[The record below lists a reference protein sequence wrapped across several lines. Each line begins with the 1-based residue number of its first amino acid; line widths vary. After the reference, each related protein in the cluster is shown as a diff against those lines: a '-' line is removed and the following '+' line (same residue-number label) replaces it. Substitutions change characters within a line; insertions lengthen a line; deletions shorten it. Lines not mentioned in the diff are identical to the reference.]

1 MADIILLLIT
11 PNAEELIEQAGRVSH
26 ASEPK
31 GQPGELIRK
40 LIKWGHLSVLEHAS
54 ATFLIKNIS
63 RAATHQLVR
72 HRLCSYTQRS
82 QRYVKEAGFTYIVP
96 PSIEGNEEARL
107 LYEETMRYLQK
118 LYSVLLT
125 LGIPKED
132 ARFVL
137 PNACASQIVVT
148 ANFRQWRHMI
158 ELRGAASA
166 QWEIRRVFID
176 ILKIL
181 KERAP
186 NCFFDFEIQ
195 GDVIIKTRR

>member
-1 MADIILLLIT
+1 MADVTLLSIT

-31 GQPGELIRK
+31 GQHGELIRK
-40 LIKWGHLSVLEHAS
+40 LIKWDHLSVLEHAS

-107 LYEETMRYLQK
+107 LYEETMQYLQR
-118 LYSVLLT
+118 LYSFLLT

-132 ARFVL
+132 ARFIL

-166 QWEIRRVFID
+166 QWEIR
-176 ILKIL
+176 
-181 KERAP
+181 
-186 NCFFDFEIQ
+186 
-195 GDVIIKTRR
+195 